1 MSYDTLLDEAFNND
15 IMVKEIDLKT
25 KDGLCYGNRIAI
37 NKNLTTN
44 KEKRC
49 ILAEELGHFYTT
61 VGDITDQSN
70 IVNLKQ
76 EVRAR
81 RWSYEKLIGIID
93 LVNAYNNGARDKYT
107 LADYLNV
114 TEEFLEEAINYYKT
128 KYGLYY
134 EIDNYLI
141 YFEPTLG
148 VMKIF

>member
-37 NKNLTTN
+37 NKKLTTN
-44 KEKRC
+44 REKSC

-61 VGDITDQSN
+61 VGDITDQSK

>member
-44 KEKRC
+44 REKRC